1 VTPRQKKNAADTRKA
16 LREALQHAVDGQQR
30 FGIREDAR
38 ADLNARWDRVID
50 ALEKL
55 LG

>member
-1 VTPRQKKNAADTRKA
+1 LK
-16 LREALQHAVDGQQR
+16 HAVDGQQR

-38 ADLNARWDRVID
+38 ADLDARWDEVI
-50 ALEKL
+50 ARLEAL